1 MLEWVAYPF
10 SSGSSLSRN
19 GTWVSCIAGGF
30 FNNWALRE
38 ACFYYK
44 ECCERCFSKWSLCIR
59 GRVSL
64 DLGLLGY
71 KEYETS
77 HLLLDIAKFLS
88 KSYINLWFC
97 QQRIGVLA
105 SLALEFI
112 EYNYSFPFCGYK
124 SSFYYGFNLISLIT
138 LEVVKIQLTFICEF
152 WH

>member
-10 SSGSSLSRN
+10 SSGSSQSRN
-19 GTWVSCIAGGF
+19 GTRVSCIEGF
-30 FNNWALRE
+30 FTNWALRE
-38 ACFYYK
+38 AWFYYK
-44 ECCERCFSKWSLCIR
+44 ECCERCFSKWSLCIY

-64 DLGLLGY
+64 DLGLLGC
-71 KEYETS
+71 KEYDTS

-97 QQRIGVLA
+97 QQSVGVLG

-112 EYNYSFPFCGYK
+112 EYNYGFPFCGYK
-124 SSFYYGFNLISLIT
+124 ISFYYGFNLLSLIT